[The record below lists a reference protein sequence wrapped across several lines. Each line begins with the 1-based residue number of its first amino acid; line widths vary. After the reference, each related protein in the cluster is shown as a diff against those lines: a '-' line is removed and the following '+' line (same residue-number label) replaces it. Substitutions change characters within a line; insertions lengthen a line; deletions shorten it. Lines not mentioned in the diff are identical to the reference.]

1 MASHPEKEQITRRY
15 LKYQS
20 SLYRE
25 ALSRLA
31 EAEEVT
37 TTEEPSSNSQP
48 EVDLEQSLSL
58 NDQRHAAVLDEL
70 QASGART
77 VLDLGCGEG
86 KLLRELLR
94 ERQFEK
100 IVGMDVSI
108 RSLEL
113 AQKRLK
119 LDRLP
124 DRQPLAYGSCMD
136 R

>member
-1 MASHPEKEQITRRY
+1 M
-15 LKYQS
+15 KYQS

-58 NDQRHAAVLDEL
+58 NDQRHAAVLAEL

-119 LDRLP
+119 LDRCP
-124 DRQPLAYGSCMD
+124 IAKPLAYGSCMD